1 MQAGLMNTYQQ
12 PMSSRLWPAWVLSA
26 LLFAAYVLLYFG
38 PLPALG
44 LRFDLLQ
51 RVAEVAGQAL
61 GLPVVLHSKWILYG
75 TVYTLAMIA
84 GGAFV
89 LRRHGNSRYQR
100 VRTVTVVAVQVLFAF
115 MLPIV
120 LQVFGRKDYYFSYFW
135 PLKIDTSTLRSFSS
149 SRS

>member
-12 PMSSRLWPAWVLSA
+12 PVSNRSWLAWSLSV
-26 LLFAAYVLLYFG
+26 LLFAAYILLYFG

-51 RVAEVAGQAL
+51 RLAEVAGQAL

-75 TVYTLAMIA
+75 SVYTLAMVA

-100 VRTVTVVAVQVLFAF
+100 VRTIVVVAVQLF
-115 MLPIV
+115 LPPI
-120 LQVFGRKDYYFSYFW
+120 F
-135 PLKIDTSTLRSFSS
+135 
-149 SRS
+149 